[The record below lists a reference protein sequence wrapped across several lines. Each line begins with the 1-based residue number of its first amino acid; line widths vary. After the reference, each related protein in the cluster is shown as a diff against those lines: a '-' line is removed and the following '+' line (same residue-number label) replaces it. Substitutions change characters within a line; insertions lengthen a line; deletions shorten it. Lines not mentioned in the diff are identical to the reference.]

1 MSEASEVEYRGHFIR
16 VQSYESADRR
26 WRPKAVVVA
35 YRAGSLHK
43 QILTAGPETAYDS
56 EHAADTGALVLAKQW
71 IDEHS

>member
-1 MSEASEVEYRGHFIR
+1 MSEALDVEYRGHFIQ
-16 VQSYESADRR
+16 VQSYECADRR

-43 QILTAGPETAYDS
+43 ETLTDEAAYDS
-56 EHAADTGALVLAKQW
+56 EDAADTTALGLAKQW

>member
-1 MSEASEVEYRGHFIR
+1 MSEPFDVEYRGHFIQ
-16 VQSYESADRR
+16 VQSYVSADNR

-43 QILTAGPETAYDS
+43 ETLTADAAFDS
-56 EHAADTGALVLAKQW
+56 EDAADTSALGLAKQW

>member
-1 MSEASEVEYRGHFIR
+1 MSEAPDVEYRGHFIQ
-16 VQSYESADRR
+16 VQSYESSDRR

-43 QILTAGPETAYDS
+43 ETLTAAPEAAYDS
-56 EHAADTGALVLAKQW
+56 EDAADTSALALAKQW